1 MAAITRLQEM
11 SDRLAVF
18 LSGLCVAHCLII
30 PVALLLAPVLGL
42 QLIEDAAAHQILFA
56 VAVPVSIVGL
66 GLGFRRHRRLTSLLM
81 AALGLGLMYGGLLQT
96 SLVFEEVLTVAGVL
110 LVAAAH
116 IQNRRRL
123 SVVTF

>member
-1 MAAITRLQEM
+1 MAVIKQLQEM

-42 QLIEDAAAHQILFA
+42 QLIEDDLAHQILFA
-56 VAVPVSIVGL
+56 IAVPISIIGL
-66 GLGFRRHRRLTSLLM
+66 GLGYRRHRRLTSLFM

-110 LVAAAH
+110 LVATAH

-123 SVVTF
+123 SLMTF